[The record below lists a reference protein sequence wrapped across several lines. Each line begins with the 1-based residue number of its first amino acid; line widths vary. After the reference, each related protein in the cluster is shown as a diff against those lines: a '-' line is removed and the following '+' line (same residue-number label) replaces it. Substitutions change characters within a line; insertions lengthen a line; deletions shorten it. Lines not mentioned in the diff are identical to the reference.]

1 MSIDRPSRFVV
12 AWAFGPPT
20 ADLAEAVVRAT
31 RQRTADQAGI
41 AWISDGWEPYAATI
55 ADTYCDPVPV
65 PTGGRSWAVL
75 QRTPGVRLTQA
86 VKHRQGRRLVNVEVR
101 ATLGSAVEQP
111 HTVHVE
117 RLNGVL
123 RDRLGC
129 LTRKTH
135 AFAKDTATWD
145 AAVTAVL
152 FEHNWL
158 RPHPAL
164 RLPLLEPVAGCRYK
178 RRTSA
183 MLLGLADHPWTWRDF
198 LTHPVTHYTRG

>member
-12 AWAFGPPT
+12 AWAFGPRT
-20 ADLAEAVVRAT
+20 AARAEAVVRAT
-31 RQRTADQAGI
+31 RQRTADQGGI
-41 AWISDGWEPYAATI
+41 AWVSDGWEPYAEPI
-55 ADTYCDPVPV
+55 ADTYCDTVPA
-65 PTGGRSWAVL
+65 GIGNWRIL
-75 QRTPGVRLTQA
+75 KQTPGVRLTQA
-86 VKHRQGRRLVNVEVR
+86 VKHRHGRRRRQVEVR
-101 ATLGSAVEQP
+101 ATIGAPVGQP

-135 AFAKDTATWD
+135 AFAKDSATWD
-145 AAVTAVL
+145 AAVEVLL

-164 RLPLLEPVAGCRYK
+164 RLPLPLPQPIAHRRYR
-178 RRTSA
+178 RRTPA
-183 MLLGLADHPWTWRDF
+183 MLLGLADRPWSWLDF
-198 LTHPVTHYTRG
+198 LTQPLSHYNKE